1 MELSNLI
8 LGKDYAQAQ
17 VHTIHSTSAKVAFS
31 NNVIDKKKGVIT
43 ICQIASFIS
52 TKGK

>member
-8 LGKDYAQAQ
+8 LGKGYAQAQ

-31 NNVIDKKKGVIT
+31 NNVIDKKKGCDNNLSNCI
-43 ICQIASFIS
+43 IHIY
-52 TKGK
+52 